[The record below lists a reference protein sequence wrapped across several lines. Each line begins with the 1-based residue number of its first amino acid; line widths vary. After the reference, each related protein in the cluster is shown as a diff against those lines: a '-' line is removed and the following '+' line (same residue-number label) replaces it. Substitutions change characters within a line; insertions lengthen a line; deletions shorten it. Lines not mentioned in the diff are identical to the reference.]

1 MKSLIKK
8 LLKEGL
14 SGLRFG
20 KRPITLFMNS
30 SRTRYNYGDDYGSG
44 SVSSDSHSTPKD
56 KKITTNVTPVM
67 SGDNPKLKELFPDD
81 ELYDIFYDE
90 IRDDNVIII
99 CTEGILV
106 NVDYYDGDCDGVSSA
121 FGVKMSTKNPNW
133 PIIKEKIKSVLTQED
148 IDDALKKLGKVK
160 SDCDWVKT
168 KEIPI
173 KKRIKADSFTTVSGN
188 NLDGSFIIGQQ
199 GKFGY
204 AFYRGNNLDIRI
216 PIIFDKMKYFESQE
230 TIIGIKN
237 GYAYT
242 FSKAWKP
249 KLIKKEKTSD
259 IINKMKNSYQQS
271 VVKYGK
277 HAGSFL
283 DWVGELGIHDLYT
296 FYKYNK

>member
-14 SGLRFG
+14 TGLRFW
-20 KRPITLFMNS
+20 KRPITLFMDS
-30 SRTRYNYGDDYGSG
+30 SSTSYNYGDDYGSG
-44 SVSSDSHSTPKD
+44 SISSNSYSTPEN

-67 SGDNPKLKELFPDD
+67 SGDNPKLKELFPED

-106 NVDYYDGDCDGVSSA
+106 NVSNYDGDCDGESSS

-148 IDDALKKLGKVK
+148 INDALKKLGKVK
-160 SDCDWVKT
+160 SDCEWVKT
-168 KEIPI
+168 REIPI

-188 NLDGSFIIGQQ
+188 DLDGSFIIEQH

-204 AFYRGNNLDIRI
+204 TYYRGNKLYVRI
-216 PIIFDKMKYFESQE
+216 PIIFDKMKYFESKE
-230 TIIGIKN
+230 TIVGIKN
-237 GYAYT
+237 GYAYS
-242 FSKAWKP
+242 FSRGWKT

-259 IINKMKNSYQQS
+259 IIDEMKNVYQRAVDKGSYND
-271 VVKYGK
+271 
-277 HAGSFL
+277 SFL
-283 DWVGELGIHDLYT
+283 EWVYDLDLYDLYR
-296 FYKYNK
+296 FYK